1 MKRTA
6 YLILVLAF
14 FASLFS
20 SCGEDRTYEYL
31 EMTQENQWTF
41 SKMKEAYL
49 WKEAIKEPTRT
60 TFFSNTSK
68 FFSSLLYK
76 DDKVSFFV
84 DSVSA
89 GTYGITFAVMRDPI
103 NERPSKTYALALD
116 VAPGSPADIAG
127 VERGTWIDAVN
138 GTALTTAKY
147 SILQSGPAAKV
158 STAYIDYDDENAK
171 YFWVAS
177 DTLDMPASTD
187 IEANAVYLDSIYAQ
201 RSKNIGYLVL
211 NSFDGDDFVQ
221 QTQDILMDFDA
232 ADVDAVI
239 LDLRYCHG
247 GSIANAAS
255 MAGCFVSEEL
265 CGTPFC
271 HLVDN
276 YGVVD
281 TTYCYMPQHVN
292 LDDKKL
298 YIIIGAGTYG
308 TAELFTASVNAARP
322 MYDVLTVGAVTAGA
336 NIMTSEYASPYGFT
350 INPATS
356 FIATA
361 DSTLLQPAGI
371 KPDYPI
377 NELEQIE
384 RIYPLGNG
392 QEYLLYNIMYFIENE
407 RFPVSGNSSASIF
420 IRKQGKAFKR

>member
-1 MKRTA
+1 
-6 YLILVLAF
+6 
-14 FASLFS
+14 
-20 SCGEDRTYEYL
+20 
-31 EMTQENQWTF
+31 MT
-41 SKMKEAYL
+41 
-49 WKEAIKEPTRT
+49 
-60 TFFSNTSK
+60 
-68 FFSSLLYK
+68 
-76 DDKVSFFV
+76 
-84 DSVSA
+84 
-89 GTYGITFAVMRDPI
+89 
-103 NERPSKTYALALD
+103 
-116 VAPGSPADIAG
+116 
-127 VERGTWIDAVN
+127 
-138 GTALTTAKY
+138 
-147 SILQSGPAAKV
+147 
-158 STAYIDYDDENAK
+158 TAYIEYDDEAAK

-187 IEANAVYLDSIYAQ
+187 VKASAVLIDSIYHE
-201 RSKNIGYLVL
+201 RSRNIGYLVL
-211 NSFDGDDFVQ
+211 NNFDGDGFVQ

-255 MAGCFVSEEL
+255 MAACFVPEEL

-281 TTYCYMPQHVN
+281 TTYCYMPQHAN
-292 LDDKKL
+292 LGDKKL

-308 TAELFTASVNAARP
+308 TAELFTASVNAARS
-322 MYDVLTVGAVTAGA
+322 MYDVLTVGATTAGA
-336 NIMTSEYASPYGFT
+336 SVMTSEYSSPYGFT

-392 QEYLLYNIMYFIENE
+392 QEFLLYNILYFIENE
-407 RFPVSGNSSASIF
+407 SFPVSGNSSASTL